1 MNKQLTYD
9 DTRDLAIKILDE
21 LVEKG
26 FVKDCIDTNDESE
39 FEVQDIIHSK
49 LNKYFD
55 VKED

>member
-9 DTRDLAIKILDE
+9 DTRDLAIKIIDE

-39 FEVQDIIHSK
+39 FEVQDIIHSE
-49 LNKYFD
+49 LNKFFD

>member
-39 FEVQDIIHSK
+39 FEVQDIIHSE
-49 LNKYFD
+49 LNKFFD